1 MKAHSHAKS
10 PPPCFKVQDSVELCR
25 IGLKMLRMLSENQ
38 LSQVLDGQGAEEA
51 IDCLS
56 AVRRR
61 ITFLETNI
69 GVENQWLEDYFPFG
83 KASFQVLC

>member
-1 MKAHSHAKS
+1 
-10 PPPCFKVQDSVELCR
+10 
-25 IGLKMLRMLSENQ
+25 MLRMLRENQ

-69 GVENQWLEDYFPFG
+69 GFENQWLED
-83 KASFQVLC
+83 

>member
-1 MKAHSHAKS
+1 
-10 PPPCFKVQDSVELCR
+10 
-25 IGLKMLRMLSENQ
+25 MLGMLSENQ

-61 ITFLETNI
+61 IVLPETNI
-69 GVENQWLEDYFPFG
+69 GFENRWLKLKDYFPFG
-83 KASFQVLC
+83 KA